1 MDEQDSFAVAVEQVV
16 VAGRRACSAIEQ
28 AIQELERGR
37 DAKRAGM
44 ALSEVVRELIGG
56 GGRDVRLAAAEAFR
70 NFERA
75 IASMRAQVVRAFVE
89 DEGLSLS
96 NAAQ

>member
-1 MDEQDSFAVAVEQVV
+1 
-16 VAGRRACSAIEQ
+16 
-28 AIQELERGR
+28 
-37 DAKRAGM
+37 M

-96 NAAQ
+96 NAAQRLRISRQAAGRLYDSGEPAARDKDPGLM